1 MTKGRYRVLLVCSHP
16 VQYAAPHFR
25 QMARHPKLDI
35 LVAYLS
41 LQGAE
46 KGLDPG
52 FGVEVKWDVPLLDGY
67 PWVRVPNR
75 SLRPSVEHFCGL
87 INPGLWKMVRRGE
100 FDAVVAYTGYAY
112 ASSWIALLSAK
123 VHGIPMI
130 FGTDA
135 TAIQTRIG
143 GRWKVAVKKYLL
155 PKVYGLASV
164 VIVGSTAGR
173 KYLESLGIP
182 EERVVVTPYS
192 VDNDWW
198 RAKAALVDR
207 EAVRCGWQI
216 PGEAPVILFC
226 AKLQP
231 WKRPQDVLR
240 AFAKANVGGA
250 FLVFAG
256 EGPLRKDLEAEAAAL
271 GVAERVH
278 FLGFV
283 NQSGLP
289 SVYRASDLLVLPS
302 KYDAFG
308 VVVNE
313 AMLCGCAIA
322 VSDRVGA
329 GYDLV
334 RPGVNGFVF
343 PCGNADALADILRE
357 ILPARQRLHE
367 MGEAARARME
377 TWSYRENIEALVEAF
392 EKAQALKRGHSA
404 AETWNDSAVER

>member
-1 MTKGRYRVLLVCSHP
+1 MTNGRYRVLLICSHP
-16 VQYAAPHFR
+16 VQYAASHFR

-75 SLRPSVEHFCGL
+75 SLRPRIEHFWGL
-87 INPGLWKMVRRGE
+87 INPGLWKMARGGE
-100 FDAVVAYTGYAY
+100 FDAIVALAGYAY
-112 ASSWIALLSAK
+112 ASFWIALLAAR
-123 VHGIPMI
+123 VHGIPLI

-135 TAIQTRIG
+135 TSIQPRQGGWKIG
-143 GRWKVAVKKYLL
+143 MKKFLL
-155 PKVYGLASV
+155 PKIFGLASV
-164 VIVGSTAGR
+164 VIVGSAAGK
-173 KYLESLGIP
+173 KYIESLGIP
-182 EERVVVTPYS
+182 EKRVVMTPFA

-198 RAKAALVDR
+198 RAQAARVDR
-207 EAVRCGWQI
+207 EAIRRSWQV
-216 PGEAPVILFC
+216 PSDAPVTLFC

-231 WKRPQDVLR
+231 WKCPQDVLR

-256 EGPLRKDLEAEAAAL
+256 DGPLRKDLEGEAHAL
-271 GVAERVH
+271 GVAERVR

-302 KYDAFG
+302 EYEPFG

-313 AMLCGCAIA
+313 AMLCGCAVA
-322 VSDRVGA
+322 VSDHVGA
-329 GYDLV
+329 GHDLV
-334 RPGVNGFVF
+334 RHGVNGFVS
-343 PCGNADALADILRE
+343 PCGNVDALADILRE

-367 MGEAARARME
+367 MGEAARARIE
-377 TWSYRENIEALVEAF
+377 TWSYRENVEAFVEAF
-392 EKAQALKRGHSA
+392 EKAQALKHDHST
-404 AETWNDSAVER
+404 AETCSTVER

>member
-1 MTKGRYRVLLVCSHP
+1 
-16 VQYAAPHFR
+16 
-25 QMARHPKLDI
+25 MARHPKLDI

-67 PWVRVPNR
+67 PWVRVPNG
-75 SLRPSVEHFCGL
+75 SLRPRIEHFWGL
-87 INPGLWKMVRRGE
+87 INPGLWKMVRGGE
-100 FDAVVAYTGYAY
+100 FDAVVALAGYAY
-112 ASSWIALLSAK
+112 ASFWIALLAAK
-123 VHGIPMI
+123 VDGIPVI
-130 FGTDA
+130 FATDS
-135 TAIQTRIG
+135 TAIQPRSGGGLKIG
-143 GRWKVAVKKYLL
+143 MKKFLL
-155 PKVYGLASV
+155 PKIFGLASV
-164 VIVGSTAGR
+164 VIVGSTAGK
-173 KYLESLGIP
+173 KYVESLGIP
-182 EERVVVTPYS
+182 EERVVVTPYA

-198 RAKAALVDR
+198 RAEAALVDR
-207 EAVRCGWQI
+207 EAIRRGWQI

-240 AFAKANVGGA
+240 AFARANVGRA

-256 EGPLRKDLEAEAAAL
+256 DGPLRKELEAEAGAL
-271 GVAERVH
+271 GVAERVR
-278 FLGFV
+278 FFGFV

-302 KYDAFG
+302 EYEPFG

-313 AMLCGCAIA
+313 AMLCACAIA

-334 RPGVNGFVF
+334 RHGVNGFVF
-343 PCGNADALADILRE
+343 PCGNVDALADILRE